1 MSMYYR
7 GREYENTQSA
17 PAFDRRLLA
26 VLWTFARPFRGL
38 LAAAL
43 AVMLL
48 ATAADLARPYL
59 IKIAIDDQIVT
70 GDLAGLQTTALAY
83 AAAVLAAIVL
93 GYLQTILLQYIG
105 QKIIFDVRQ
114 KVFRHLIYQRYT
126 AIESQ
131 PVGRLVTRV
140 TSDTDAIKDLY
151 TDVIVAFASDSL
163 VLGGIIVVMLLIDWR
178 LALVAFTVIPVMLA
192 VAALYQIFARRAYR
206 LVREKTAAVNSFL
219 QETLNGITVIK
230 AFARFGRSREEY
242 AAVNREYLAAGLK
255 EMRTFACFRPMVDL
269 IYTLVV
275 VLILAYSGWQSR
287 WYGIDIGVIVAFLR
301 YVEKFFWPIQ
311 DLAEK
316 YSLLQSALAAAER
329 VSELIVADRP
339 PEEPLAPTADR
350 HFSGRIEFEN
360 VWFAYEEGVWVLQD
374 FSLAISAGEFVGF
387 AGPSGAG
394 KTTFINLL
402 LRYYEPQKGRILI
415 DGTDIRDLPL
425 DLLRRKIG
433 VVFQDVHLFAGTVA
447 ENISLFNLDLSRD
460 EIIAA
465 ATTANIHDFISRLPA
480 GYDTAIGYQGA
491 FLSVGQR
498 QLLSLARAL
507 ACRSDILVLDEATS
521 SIDGATERLIQGALE
536 NIARQRTML
545 VVAHRLSTIENADR
559 IVVIQHGRIVEE
571 GTHNDLL
578 AQRSVYYR
586 LYSSQ

>member
-7 GREYENTQSA
+7 GREYENTQGGTA
-17 PAFDRRLLA
+17 LDRRLLA

-59 IKIAIDDQIVT
+59 IKIAIDDQIVA
-70 GDLAGLQTTALAY
+70 GDLAGLQTTAMLY
-83 AAAVLAAIVL
+83 AATVFAALVLS
-93 GYLQTILLQYIG
+93 YLQTILLQYVG

-126 AIESQ
+126 TIEGQ
-131 PVGRLVTRV
+131 PVGRIVTRV
-140 TSDTDAIKDLY
+140 TNDTDAIKDLY

-163 VLGGIIVVMLLIDWR
+163 ILGGIIVVMLIIDWR
-178 LALVAFTVIPVMLA
+178 LALVSFTVFPVMLA
-192 VAALYQIFARRAYR
+192 LAAFYQILARRAYR
-206 LVREKTAAVNSFL
+206 LVREKTSAVNAFL
-219 QETLNGITVIK
+219 QETLNGISVIK
-230 AFARFGRSREEY
+230 AFGRFERSSAEY
-242 AAVNREYLAAGLK
+242 AAVNGEYLAAGLK
-255 EMRTFACFRPMVDL
+255 EMRTFALFRPLVDL
-269 IYTLVV
+269 VYTLAV
-275 VLILAYSGWQSR
+275 VLVLWFGGWQSR
-287 WYGIDIGVIVAFLR
+287 WAGIEIGVIVAFLR

-329 VSELIVADRP
+329 VHELLVADRP
-339 PEEPLAPTADR
+339 PEEPLAPAADR
-350 HFSGRIEFEN
+350 RFAGRIEFEK
-360 VWFAYEEGVWVLQD
+360 VWFAYEEDAWVLQD
-374 FSLAISAGEFVGF
+374 FSLTIGAGEFVGI

-402 LRYYEPQKGRILI
+402 LRYYEPQRGRILI

-447 ENISLFNLDLSRD
+447 ENISLFNSAVTRD
-460 EIIAA
+460 EVVAA
-465 ATTANIHDFISRLPA
+465 AAAANIHDFISRLPA
-480 GYDTAIGYQGA
+480 GYDTVIGYQGA

-507 ACRSDILVLDEATS
+507 ACRSDVLVLDEATS

-559 IVVIQHGRIVEE
+559 IAVIHHGRIVEAGKHE
-571 GTHNDLL
+571 ELL
-578 AQRSVYYR
+578 ASRGLYYR
-586 LYSSQ
+586 LYNSQ